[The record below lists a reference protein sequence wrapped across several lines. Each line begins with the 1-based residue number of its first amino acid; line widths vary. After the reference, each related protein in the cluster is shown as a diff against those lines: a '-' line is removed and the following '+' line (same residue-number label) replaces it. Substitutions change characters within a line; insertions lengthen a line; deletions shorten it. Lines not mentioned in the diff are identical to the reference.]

1 VANEQEP
8 LVAMAR
14 LACDE
19 VIAELLLRDPLS
31 GKTEAVYSVRK
42 DAPDTINYSG
52 PRNLDSGRG
61 LKT

>member
-8 LVAMAR
+8 LVATAR

-42 DAPDTINYSG
+42 DAPDTINLAFVER
-52 PRNLDSGRG
+52 P
-61 LKT
+61 